1 MVIFSHE
8 CAGVGLTVRDWPTD
22 NEKSRFFNDI
32 EWVQARVVCPAG
44 HVRKTMTDSTDIEN
58 DVIAWE
64 PGEYTIER
72 SRLRGLM
79 AKMRVPRLKELHAA
93 VAQDPEAY
101 WKAVLADLDLEWH
114 RPFDKV
120 WDLSRGKAWPTWFPG
135 GGFNYVTSA
144 LDSHARGD
152 RRHQA
157 AVIWEGDDESARILT
172 FAELDALTNRMANAL
187 QSLGIGFGDR
197 VGIFLPMLPETVAA
211 TLACGKLG
219 AIYVPL
225 FSGYGEEAIVS
236 RLADCDAS
244 VLITADGFERRGKR
258 VAMKEVADKALAR
271 LPGVRHALVIQRL
284 DGDCGWTSG
293 RDIWWHDAEAGASSE
308 FETMP
313 TNADDP
319 YMILYTS
326 GTTGRPKGSVHIHAG
341 FPIKATHDLAYCFD
355 VQGDDTLFWLTDL
368 GWMMGPWLIAG
379 GLTLGATIVLLEG
392 TPDYPGPDRLWKM
405 VERHK
410 VTTLGLA
417 PTAIRALMPHGASIV
432 ENTDRSSLRAL
443 GSTGETWNPDPWW
456 WYFEVV
462 GEGRVPIINYS
473 GGTETSGGIV
483 SGFTIEP
490 IKPCSFS
497 GPVPGMVADIVD
509 EHGESIREGVG
520 ELVLRE
526 PWVGMTN
533 GIWRDPER
541 YEETY
546 WSRFPNVWL
555 HGDYAEID
563 NDGFWYIRGRSD
575 DTLKVAGKRIGPAE
589 VESAAVAHELV
600 REAAAIGVPD
610 PTKGDAIVVFAIAV
624 PGAVLTDS
632 SADEVKRFIGG
643 QLGAALRPH
652 RVVFVNDLP
661 RTRNAKI
668 MRRVI
673 RSAWLDLPPGEM
685 SALENPAAV
694 EEIAR
699 LRGTG

>member
-1 MVIFSHE
+1 
-8 CAGVGLTVRDWPTD
+8 
-22 NEKSRFFNDI
+22 
-32 EWVQARVVCPAG
+32 
-44 HVRKTMTDSTDIEN
+44 MTDTLDAAN
-58 DVIAWE
+58 DLIAWE

-72 SRLRGLM
+72 SRLRRLM
-79 AKMRVPRLKELHAA
+79 ARMRVPHLAALHQA
-93 VAQDPEAY
+93 VATDPEAY
-101 WKAVLADLDLEWH
+101 WNHVLADLDLEWH
-114 RPFDKV
+114 RPYDRV
-120 WDLSRGKAWPTWFPG
+120 WDLSRGKAWPEWFPG

-144 LDSHARGD
+144 LERHAHGAKRD
-152 RRHQA
+152 EP
-157 AVIWEGDDESARILT
+157 AVIWEGDDESSRTLT
-172 FAELDALTNRMANAL
+172 FAELDALTNRMASAL
-187 QSLGIGFGDR
+187 QSLGVARGDR
-197 VGIFLPMLPETVAA
+197 VGIYLPMLPETVAA

-225 FSGYGEEAIVS
+225 FSGYGEDAIVS

-258 VAMKEVADKALAR
+258 VPMKDVADRALSR
-271 LPGVRHALVIQRL
+271 LPGVRTCLVIQRL
-284 DGDCGWTSG
+284 DSACGWDQG
-293 RDIWWHDAEAGASSE
+293 RDHWWHDLEAGASPE
-308 FETMP
+308 FPAVP
-313 TNADDP
+313 TAADDP

-355 VQGDDTLFWLTDL
+355 VQDDDILFWLTDL

-392 TPDYPGPDRLWKM
+392 TPDYPGPDRLWRM
-405 VERHK
+405 VERHRI
-410 VTTLGLA
+410 TTLGLA
-417 PTAIRALMPHGASIV
+417 PTAIRALMPHGAAIV
-432 ENTDRSSLRAL
+432 EHTDRSSLRAL

-456 WYFEVV
+456 WFFEVV

-509 EHGESIREGVG
+509 EQGNPLRTGVG

-533 GIWRDPER
+533 GLWHDPER

-546 WSRFPNVWL
+546 WSRFQDTWL

-563 NDGFWYIRGRSD
+563 TDGFWYIRGRSD

-589 VESAAVAHELV
+589 VESAAVAHDLV
-600 REAAAIGVPD
+600 REAAAVGVPD
-610 PTKGDAIVVFAIAV
+610 PTKGDAIVVFAIPV
-624 PGAVLTDS
+624 PGAAITDT
-632 SADEVKRFIGG
+632 SAEEVRRFIGDH
-643 QLGAALRPH
+643 LGAALRPE

-661 RTRNAKI
+661 KTRNAKI

-673 RSAWLDLPPGEM
+673 RAAWLGLPPGET

-694 EEIAR
+694 EELAR
-699 LRGTG
+699 LRADSV